1 MKIILLYS
9 DYVTLWI
16 ATCYNNKLAFGGYV
30 VLVYKFILL
39 SVQLDLA
46 LQLGKIFIVSK
57 EEDAEEKILVRI
69 YYAFNP

>member
-1 MKIILLYS
+1 
-9 DYVTLWI
+9 
-16 ATCYNNKLAFGGYV
+16 